1 MALTETFRTD
11 RLLAER
17 LREEHLGEIRRMHQD
32 PRVMATLGGL
42 RSDEETAR
50 YLRDNLDHWD
60 RYGIWAF
67 TDRANGRFVGRA
79 GLRNT
84 RIGSNEEIELAY
96 ALAADYW
103 NRGLATEMAGEIL
116 RIAFERLG
124 LTDLVRF
131 TLPTNLASR
140 RVMEKAGF
148 EVERDV
154 LHARAPRGSSARPLP
169 HYRRRVDSSPIAKRL
184 ARHSNVQCLSGNVN
198 LYYRVR
204 GADTPGRL

>member
-17 LREEHLGEIRRMHQD
+17 LRDEHLGEIRRMHQD
-32 PRVMATLGGL
+32 PRVMVTLGGL

-60 RYGIWAF
+60 RYGYGIWAF
-67 TDRANGRFVGRA
+67 TDRTNGRFVGRA

-84 RIGSNEEIELAY
+84 RIGGNEEIELAY

-103 NRGLATEMAGEIL
+103 NRGLATEMAREIL
-116 RIAFERLG
+116 QIAFERLG
-124 LTDLVRF
+124 LTDIVSF

-148 EVERDV
+148 EYERDV
-154 LHARAPRGSSARPLP
+154 LHAGVP
-169 HYRRRVDSSPIAKRL
+169 HVL
-184 ARHSNVQCLSGNVN
+184 
-198 LYYRVR
+198 YRVTAA
-204 GADTPGRL
+204 G